1 MSVTYLI
8 EFDVKL
14 TERDR
19 FLALVNGVMDAM
31 RSEDNFRNAVLH
43 RDPANDHHFMLYETW
58 ANHQDVV
65 DVQLNRP
72 YRAAWHAA
80 LPDLLQEPRLISMW
94 EPIRIDPPLVAP
106 AKSP

>member
-8 EFDVKL
+8 EFDVKP

-19 FLALVNGVMDAM
+19 FLTLLNGVLDAM
-31 RSEDNFRNAVLH
+31 RGEDNFRNAVLH
-43 RDPANDHHFMLYETW
+43 RDPANDYHFMLYETW

-65 DVQLNRP
+65 DVQLQRP

-80 LPDLLQEPRLISMW
+80 LPELLQEPRLINMW
-94 EPIRIDPPLVAP
+94 EPIRIDPPIAVSV
-106 AKSP
+106 KSG